1 MENNTPQEGIDHR
14 PYLASLE
21 EKLANIESE
30 RLALEAKESVLRKSI
45 ASIRELIALESGEA
59 VFFKPDDVIIPKR
72 AFKGMLVLDAV
83 GKYLRMGKT
92 GRTAKELGDALKQGG
107 FDTKSRFFNANVRT
121 ALKRQ
126 GEAHG
131 IVKRGNR
138 YWLAEWPHTPKET
151 EADRQEPPETDEDY
165 VEEMLK
171 TASVKTS

>member
-1 MENNTPQEGIDHR
+1 MENNGNNADTIDHQ

-30 RLALEAKESVLRKSI
+30 RLTLEAKEAVLRKSI
-45 ASIRELIALESGEA
+45 ASIRELIQLESGE
-59 VFFKPDDVIIPKR
+59 VFSFKPDDVIIPKR

-107 FDTKSRFFNANVRT
+107 FETKSKFFNANVRT

-126 GEAHG
+126 GKEHG
-131 IVKRGNR
+131 IVKRGNQ

-151 EADRQEPPETDEDY
+151 EADRHDLPEVDDI
-165 VEEMLK
+165 EEEID
-171 TASVKTS
+171 ATSTKLS